1 MKKVAVVLSG
11 CGVFDGAEIYEST
24 LTLLNLDRLDVPYQ
38 CMAPNIPQMH
48 VINHLTGQVAEG
60 ETRNVLVEA
69 ARVARGEIVDL
80 AQVNAA
86 DYSAV
91 IFPGGFG
98 AAKNLCDFA
107 VKGPDCEVN
116 PEVERLISEA
126 LAAKIPLGFV
136 CIAPAIMGK
145 VAQKAGLQTTLTLG
159 TGADWAEKM
168 QAMGTH
174 HLSCPVREV
183 AIDEAHRII
192 STPAYM
198 EAGRISEAAD
208 GIEKLVKTLVGWLR

>member
-69 ARVARGEIVDL
+69 ARIARGDILDL
-80 AQVNAA
+80 AQVKAA

-107 VKGPDCEVN
+107 VKGPDCDVN

-126 LAAKIPLGFV
+126 LDAKIPLGFV

-145 VAQKAGLQTTLTLG
+145 VAQKVGIKTTLTLG
-159 TGADWAEKM
+159 TGAEWAEKM
-168 QAMGTH
+168 QAMGTP

-183 AIDEAHRII
+183 AIDEAHQII

-208 GIEKLVKTLVGWLR
+208 GIETLVKTLVGWLR